1 MTHPD
6 RIFHYTSVETLALI
20 LSSRKIRFSRLDRL
34 DDALEGPMIDGIH
47 FNKYFFVS
55 CWTSQSAENIPQWHL
70 YTEKMTGVRI
80 ELPSYPFKNKILTT
94 PENWTNC
101 VQEGSMY
108 GPIAL
113 DEMFKPSYMLLPM
126 FMSREHFAG
135 SVEYVN
141 DVKQRYRQA
150 VSLDIAQGKLSINR
164 PFDLVRL
171 KNKHWEFQ
179 SEYRFALLALPSLTL
194 PPEGPGAPSFYNNLP
209 NHIMRS
215 LTSGTDLGV
224 DFIDLDLNADAFN
237 TLTVTTGPLCNAGV
251 KMCVESLVRQYA
263 PQAHVQAS
271 ELEGAVR
278 HKL

>member
-171 KNKHWEFQ
+171 KNKHWEF
-179 SEYRFALLALPSLTL
+179 
-194 PPEGPGAPSFYNNLP
+194 
-209 NHIMRS
+209 
-215 LTSGTDLGV
+215 
-224 DFIDLDLNADAFN
+224 
-237 TLTVTTGPLCNAGV
+237 
-251 KMCVESLVRQYA
+251 
-263 PQAHVQAS
+263 
-271 ELEGAVR
+271 
-278 HKL
+278 